1 VSEKVSRDIILRVV
15 FLSLAGEIAWAVEN
29 QYYNV
34 FLYEYISPLP
44 IYVSIMVAIT
54 TTVGTIAT
62 IIMGS
67 LSDVRGRRKPFLLYG
82 YIFWAVTTAI
92 FPLSAFFIP
101 IGVGFAVFTAITFD
115 SIMTFFGATAK
126 NASLNAYITDVT
138 TLKNRGKVTSVAQMM
153 VLVSL
158 LVVYGGAGILI
169 NFLTF
174 YGFFYFTGF
183 LVGLFGILGSIRM
196 KEPSNIN
203 RLDLSVGKHI
213 KNTFKRSNL
222 SGSKNFFI
230 VLVVIG
236 CWGIALNICFPF
248 LIIYLN
254 HYIGLDVFVS
264 SMLMFIALAISII
277 LAYPIGIIIDKIG
290 RKKITYISV
299 FLFSLSLFLFGLS
312 DNEVTLVITG
322 TMWLVFYT
330 ALSVSTF
337 AWVKDLYPSESRGQ
351 FSGYWNLFS
360 GTIPMVIG
368 PFIGGWIATEFGI
381 YGEISPG
388 QWGFIPPPLIYFV
401 AAIFAL
407 ITFIPLIFAKEKE
420 PN

>member
-1 VSEKVSRDIILRVV
+1 MSEKIPRDVIFRII
-15 FLSLAGEIAWAVEN
+15 FFSLAGEIAWAVEN

-34 FLYEYISPLP
+34 FLYEYISPMP
-44 IYVSIMVAIT
+44 IYVSLMVAIT

-67 LSDVRGRRKPFLLYG
+67 YSDVTGRRKPFLLYG
-82 YIFWAVTTAI
+82 YIFWAITTAI
-92 FPLSAFFIP
+92 FPLSAFFTP
-101 IGVGFAVFTAITFD
+101 VGVFFAVFIAITFD

-138 TLKNRGKVTSVAQMM
+138 TLQNRGKATGIAQMM

-158 LVVYGGAGILI
+158 LVVYGGASILI
-169 NFLTF
+169 NLFTY

-183 LVGLFGILGSIRM
+183 LVGLFGILGSIKM
-196 KEPSNIN
+196 QEPTNIK
-203 RLDLSVGKHI
+203 RLDISVLTHI

-222 SGSKNFFI
+222 AGSKNFFI

-236 CWGIALNICFPF
+236 CWGISLNICFPF

-254 HYIGLDVFVS
+254 HYIGLNVFVS
-264 SMLMFIALAISII
+264 SILLFIALFISII
-277 LAYPIGIIIDKIG
+277 LAYPIGILIDKVG
-290 RKKITYISV
+290 RKKITFFSI

-312 DNEVTLVITG
+312 ENEITLLITG

-330 ALSVSTF
+330 ALSVATF
-337 AWVKDLYPSESRGQ
+337 AWAKDLYPAEGRGQ

-368 PFIGGWIATEFGI
+368 PLIGGWIATE
-381 YGEISPG
+381 YGTEALIGG
-388 QWGFIPPPLIYFV
+388 QLGYIPPPLIYFA

-407 ITFIPLIFAKEKE
+407 ITFIPLVYAKEKKSD
-420 PN
+420 

>member
-1 VSEKVSRDIILRVV
+1 MSERVSREIILRII
-15 FLSLAGEIAWAVEN
+15 FFSLAGEIAWAVEN

-34 FLYEYISPLP
+34 FLFENISPMP

-67 LSDVRGRRKPFLLYG
+67 LSDVRGKRKPFLVYG
-82 YIFWAVTTAI
+82 YIFWAITTAI
-92 FPLSAFFIP
+92 FPLSAFFAP
-101 IGVGFAVFTAITFD
+101 IGVLFAVVMAITFD

-126 NASLNAYITDVT
+126 NASLNAYITDMT
-138 TLKNRGKVTSVAQMM
+138 TLKNRGKAMSVAQMM

-169 NFLTF
+169 TAIGY
-174 YGFFYFTGF
+174 YGFFYLVGF

-196 KEPSNIN
+196 KEPANIESLN
-203 RLDLSVGKHI
+203 ISVLRHI
-213 KNTFKRSNL
+213 RNTFKRSNL

-230 VLVVIG
+230 VLVVIA
-236 CWGIALNICFPF
+236 CWGISLNICFPF

-254 HYIGLDVFVS
+254 YYIGLKILMS
-264 SMLMFIALAISII
+264 SLLMFIALAISII
-277 LAYPIGIIIDKIG
+277 LAYPIGILIDKIG
-290 RKKITYISV
+290 RKKITFIST

-312 DNEVTLVITG
+312 DNEITLVITG

-330 ALSVSTF
+330 SLSVSTF
-337 AWVKDLYPSESRGQ
+337 TWAKDLYPAESRGQ

-360 GTIPMVIG
+360 GTIPMIIG
-368 PFIGGWIATEFGI
+368 PLIGGWIATEFGEYALI
-381 YGEISPG
+381 GDQMGY
-388 QWGFIPPPLIYFV
+388 IPPPLIYF
-401 AAIFAL
+401 AAALFAL
-407 ITFIPLIFAKEKE
+407 ITFIPLLFAKEYK
-420 PN
+420 PK